1 MLKCRMSEGRRKPGV
16 VCYRGRIYVVGGMS
30 KTKTKRKDLATVEVL
45 NPITEQWETGNK
57 IVPPMKEICG
67 KSFEITLKSK
77 QSFHGKIH
85 YETQKLKCYVK
96 TQENSNFGV
105 VVN

>member
-16 VCYRGRIYVVGGMS
+16 VYYRGRIYVVGGMS

-67 KSFEITLKSK
+67 KSFLK
-77 QSFHGKIH
+77 
-85 YETQKLKCYVK
+85 LL
-96 TQENSNFGV
+96 
-105 VVN
+105 

>member
-1 MLKCRMSEGRRKPGV
+1 MQNKGESQFFTQISWRMLKRRMSEGRRKPGV

-67 KSFEITLKSK
+67 KSFEITL
-77 QSFHGKIH
+77 
-85 YETQKLKCYVK
+85 
-96 TQENSNFGV
+96 NSRSSHFTV
-105 VVN
+105 RFITKHRS